1 MEIKHR
7 YTRESPLSV
16 CTLGVHNM
24 HTRTTRRI
32 MEETRRD
39 DGEVVGA
46 AAPLG
51 RGIYEIIISWTSPFP
66 SNRVEEENVWVLLLK
81 SVD

>member
-1 MEIKHR
+1 
-7 YTRESPLSV
+7 
-16 CTLGVHNM
+16 
-24 HTRTTRRI
+24 